1 MPYNSLAG
9 AMYVLCVEVCLT
21 GDDPIQ
27 KNELCRRDITQYD
40 DAIGEE
46 LIHICGNSSL
56 LNMFVCSI
64 SELELQLLNF

>member
-1 MPYNSLAG
+1 MLVCMYV
-9 AMYVLCVEVCLT
+9 YVLCVKVCLT

-27 KNELCRRDITQYD
+27 KNELCQRGITQYD

-46 LIHICGNSSL
+46 LVRICGNLSL
-56 LNMFVCSI
+56 LNMCST